1 MMDVG
6 DDDEELMMVVSDDGD
21 DLNHQLFAANRHLE
35 AAVDYLT
42 RRPDKNVDDHN
53 HDLRRRH
60 ENDK

>member
-1 MMDVG
+1 MIIMTMVRMA
-6 DDDEELMMVVSDDGD
+6 DDDDGD